1 MKAVGLSPEQVV
13 VLALLCL
20 NTVQD
25 LRKREILALPTVAA
39 AAAGFFWVFLRMR
52 QPVPQILAG
61 GIPGLAV
68 MLAAALSE
76 GEIGGGDGLVLL
88 AAGIWLGLPSA
99 MLFLADAL
107 LPAAAYALAERI
119 RSRNRKVWKKRI
131 PFLPFLLGGYLLWL
145 LFPGIP

>member
-20 NTVQD
+20 TTVQY
-25 LRKREILALPTVAA
+25 LSKQEILARHSAAA
-39 AAAGFFWVFLRMR
+39 AAAGFFWVLLRMR
-52 QPVPQILAG
+52 QPVPQILSG